1 MVDESGLTPD
11 QIKMLTL
18 QFMGQHLTGDLKELD
33 KNLVAKNNT
42 LQGMSLDP
50 AAVLKTIAP
59 IAPQQV
65 PVSEIQYN
73 VPQPVPAVSPT
84 APQYIAPVVQ
94 QAVTPTPETNQD
106 QLEFS
111 FNTSPYT
118 VSIFEKLSIIEKKLS
133 TLLSIEERL
142 SNLEES
148 LKDVKKKD

>member
-1 MVDESGLTPD
+1 
-11 QIKMLTL
+11 
-18 QFMGQHLTGDLKELD
+18 
-33 KNLVAKNNT
+33 
-42 LQGMSLDP
+42 MSLDP
-50 AAVLKTIAP
+50 AAVFKTIAP

-148 LKDVKKKD
+148 LKDVKKMDKYIAC